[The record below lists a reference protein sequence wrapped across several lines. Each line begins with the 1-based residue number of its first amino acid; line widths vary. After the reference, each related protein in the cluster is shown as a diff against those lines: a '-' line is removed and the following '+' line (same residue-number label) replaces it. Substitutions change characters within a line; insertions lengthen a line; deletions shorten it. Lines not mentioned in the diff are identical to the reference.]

1 MAKRGKT
8 CFDLRANLTST
19 KVSASHRKST
29 QVHASP
35 GQTESQVDPSFQLAS
50 TCDSVWPG
58 LYSRLRAAPA
68 VLTQTIF
75 RLWINTF
82 LTGKILLLFHRNTAL
97 CSMFIFFHVKLKQ
110 PCLDQTQKRCVSEFR
125 LRRETNLMQAC
136 SANQHQV
143 IMPSITKSALVIKEK
158 MPSFSANQRSVILP
172 RMW

>member
-1 MAKRGKT
+1 M
-8 CFDLRANLTST
+8 
-19 KVSASHRKST
+19 SAIHRKST

-58 LYSRLRAAPA
+58 LYSRLRAASA

-75 RLWINTF
+75 IFTF

-97 CSMFIFFHVKLKQ
+97 CYMFIVFHVKLKQ

-143 IMPSITKSALVIKEK
+143 IMPSITKSALVIKKK

-172 RMW
+172 RM